1 MTGTEGTW
9 IDWQCLLDA
18 AGLLARCRYTLQYT
32 YPYAYYMDAGPRKEL
47 VCVSTNCNS
56 LCDLTGF
63 WFLFSV
69 WVPAGSVGGWNRKL
83 VLESGTGR
91 NNRPRGPWH
100 SNGRLWETPHYSFAR
115 LSRVVTLHEVQP
127 KWYIAKYEIMCLEST
142 YRVGALFWF
151 SWLSLYLRRT
161 NWGYVLSILIIFVS
175 YINFFFFSKTS
186 TFIVFFRFLL
196 RIFLLVVVLCFY
208 CTGKK

>member
-100 SNGRLWETPHYSFAR
+100 SNGRLWETPDHTITRF
-115 LSRVVTLHEVQP
+115 SRVVKSFRERKLVNIGILFTRTPVSYSRRIFWFFSPVALLTNRNPEIDVSVVKFHYFRLVHLFFISSSTFLFSVF
-127 KWYIAKYEIMCLEST
+127 YYYEIS
-142 YRVGALFWF
+142 F
-151 SWLSLYLRRT
+151 SCR
-161 NWGYVLSILIIFVS
+161 FV
-175 YINFFFFSKTS
+175 
-186 TFIVFFRFLL
+186 FL
-196 RIFLLVVVLCFY
+196 
-208 CTGKK
+208 